1 MIPTKNKK
9 NLDTTIHEIRK
20 FSFSYL
26 EKYSPSKQQLRT
38 YLLKKYFKSAGSFLN
53 KSELFNLIDFVI
65 ADLEKSI
72 SQ

>member
-26 EKYSPSKQQLRT
+26 EKYSPETGWSADPIKQE
-38 YLLKKYFKSAGSFLN
+38 LK
-53 KSELFNLIDFVI
+53 EI
-65 ADLEKSI
+65 
-72 SQ
+72 